1 MIELPDFAGHADA
14 LWNALL
20 DLEEGRVIGLGA
32 YVVRSFSRW
41 HRRFSHEAV
50 DNELVGLC

>member
-20 DLEEGRVIGLGA
+20 DLGA
-32 YVVRSFSRW
+32 VVSSEW
-41 HRRFSHEAV
+41 V
-50 DNELVGLC
+50 LVGGQMVLLHAIEHGAAWPR

>member
-20 DLEEGRVIGLGA
+20 DLEETVTSPSVFVGR
-32 YVVRSFSRW
+32 R
-41 HRRFSHEAV
+41 
-50 DNELVGLC
+50 

>member
-20 DLEEGRVIGLGA
+20 DLEGAVSSDWVLVVGRWCCCM
-32 YVVRSFSRW
+32 RSNMGPRGRGSART
-41 HRRFSHEAV
+41 SM
-50 DNELVGLC
+50 

>member
-20 DLEEGRVIGLGA
+20 DLEGPC
-32 YVVRSFSRW
+32 
-41 HRRFSHEAV
+41 HRT
-50 DNELVGLC
+50 GC